1 MATSTPSPPS
11 LPKSMKAIQFSTT
24 SGDFLPSLRFN
35 SSANL
40 PPTAHSLA
48 PDTILVQVLTAALN
62 PVEYKLLTVPF
73 VKSLFIKPDSTPGM
87 DFAGR
92 CVSAS
97 LSDPSVPTDPK
108 PGDLVFGRL
117 ASPLAAR
124 VGTLAEYTVVPRAA
138 CVRVPEGVEVDEAAG
153 IGTVGLTAFQS
164 IVPFLPSSSTSE
176 FPDSD
181 RGQRQ
186 RQRKVFI
193 NGGSG
198 GVGTFGIQIAKA
210 MGCHVVTSCS
220 TGNVELCKGLGADKV
235 IDYKTQ
241 DLVDELV
248 KVGGFDLAVDN
259 VNAPQDLY
267 WQAHRFMNVKEGR
280 WVQVGSGIS
289 FGEAV
294 FLCKKVLW
302 PAWLGGGQ
310 LKLSILSLTNL
321 PKDFTK
327 IADWMAEGKVRC
339 VVEGRFRFD
348 LEGVKN
354 AYATLMAGHAK
365 GKVLVE
371 VGKHG
376 T

>member
-1 MATSTPSPPS
+1 MASSNPSASSIPR
-11 LPKSMKAIQFSTT
+11 SMKAIQLSTT

-35 SSANL
+35 SSAHL
-40 PPTAHSLA
+40 PATAHSLA
-48 PDTILVQVLTAALN
+48 RDTVLVQVLTAALN

-73 VKSLFIKPDSTPGM
+73 VKTLFIRSDSTPGM

-92 CVSAS
+92 CVSTS
-97 LSDPSVPTDPK
+97 LSDPPIPTDPK

-117 ASPLAAR
+117 ASPVAAR

-138 CVRVPEGVEVDEAAG
+138 CVRVPEGVGIDEAAG

-164 IVPFLPSSSTSE
+164 IVPYLPSSSTSG
-176 FPDSD
+176 SSGSGGGQ
-181 RGQRQ
+181 GQRQ
-186 RQRKVFI
+186 HKVFI

-220 TGNVELCKGLGADKV
+220 TGNVELCKGLGADRV
-235 IDYKTQ
+235 IDYKKQ
-241 DLVDELV
+241 DLVEELV
-248 KVGGFDLAVDN
+248 KVGGFDLVVDN

-267 WQAHRFMNVKEGR
+267 WQTHRFMNVKEGR

-289 FGEAV
+289 LGDTV
-294 FLCKKVLW
+294 FLCKKMLW
-302 PAWLGGGQ
+302 PAWLGGGKVKFVFLL
-310 LKLSILSLTNL
+310 LKDM
-321 PKDFTK
+321 PGDFAK
-327 IADWMAEGKVRC
+327 IADWMAEGKVKC
-339 VVEGRFRFD
+339 VVEGRFGFD